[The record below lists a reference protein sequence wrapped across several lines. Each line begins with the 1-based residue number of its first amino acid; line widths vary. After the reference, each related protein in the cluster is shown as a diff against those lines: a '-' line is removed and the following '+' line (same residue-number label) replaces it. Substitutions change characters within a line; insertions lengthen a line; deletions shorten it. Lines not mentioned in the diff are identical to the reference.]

1 MGFRAKLQA
10 KARGEVST
18 AALAAYSSANSE
30 AYSLLDDQPATG
42 TARLAAWC
50 AFVLQTHA
58 DNMLGSGSSP
68 GVASPEACEEAEV
81 MFELVGAWLER
92 AHAAAASAAYVLD
105 VIVPQPLPQPRAPR
119 TTGVL
124 KAMKQ
129 TLETVQA
136 RAGADLAERAADPI
150 HERLAPMMSGV
161 QSAIDSTGA
170 LSAPSVSDDLKAMLG
185 QTLRGGLD
193 RAYQVGQ
200 LLAVPELLGKPEPS
214 APIDAAHDSSTVQL
228 FLPGDVGFDPW
239 CLTDPL
245 ERRHRQAS
253 EEATAAIEGLWKA
266 DPDATKTLTIQAEIS
281 SAREQGAADFMP
293 DEGGML
299 ARLGSHCPW
308 PGVLY
313 AKTPLVIAGKAL
325 APGDRFVFTIGSTE
339 QGFRRAVVS
348 ISAADVAV
356 AAPALEPL
364 ASHSGRSLLEML
376 LAGPA
381 ADAGFEIL
389 NL

>member
-1 MGFRAKLQA
+1 MSLRDRLQA

-18 AALAAYSSANSE
+18 AALTAYSSANSE
-30 AYSLLDDQPATG
+30 AYSLLEDQPATG

-81 MFELVGAWLER
+81 MFELVGAWLGR
-92 AHAAAASAAYVLD
+92 ARAAAASAAYVLD
-105 VIVPQPLPQPRAPR
+105 VVVPQQLPQPRAPR

-129 TLETVQA
+129 TLETVQT
-136 RAGADLAERAADPI
+136 RAGADLAERATEPI
-150 HERLAPMMSGV
+150 HDRLLATMSGV
-161 QSAIDSTGA
+161 QSAIDSAGA
-170 LSAPSVSDDLKAMLG
+170 LSAPSVSDGMKAMLG
-185 QTLRGGLD
+185 QTLQGGLD

-214 APIDAAHDSSTVQL
+214 AAIAAAHDSSTVQL
-228 FLPGDVGFDPW
+228 FLPGDLGFDPW

-245 ERRHRQAS
+245 ERRHKQGS
-253 EEATAAIEGLWKA
+253 EEAAAAIEELWKA

-313 AKTPLVIAGKAL
+313 AKTPLVIAGKEL
-325 APGDRFVFTIGSTE
+325 SPGDRFVFTIGSTE
-339 QGFRRAVVS
+339 QGFQRAVVS
-348 ISAADVAV
+348 VSAAAV
-356 AAPALEPL
+356 AAATPALESF
-364 ASHSGRSLLEML
+364 ASHPGRSLLEML
-376 LAGPA
+376 LTNTAAG
-381 ADAGFEIL
+381 AGFEIL